1 MSSEHNPEVEP
12 NAAEPTVA
20 ESVAAE
26 LAALGEGPVSD
37 EELAGIADGRAV
49 GTVEHG
55 MAEHGMVGHGMVGH
69 GMVEH
74 GTVATVATLV
84 SLGQPLSDALVRPL
98 SELELARVYRRV
110 AVRLPAA
117 ARGNSGAVT
126 GQGSA
131 RSAWTALTVVAA
143 AAAFVLVPVLRRG
156 ADPMDTPQ
164 GRVHAQQEAAA
175 IGDAARVGLRALGPS
190 GSARTR
196 SLADDYARRM
206 LSLERSPL
214 DGGTP

>member
-1 MSSEHNPEVEP
+1 MSSDHNREGDPE
-12 NAAEPTVA
+12 AAELSAA

-37 EELAGIADGRAV
+37 EELSGIAGGRGSIGS
-49 GTVEHG
+49 GTIG
-55 MAEHGMVGHGMVGH
+55 S
-69 GMVEH
+69 

-98 SELELARVYRRV
+98 SELELVRVYKRV

-117 ARGNSGAVT
+117 RGDGAPAV
-126 GQGSA
+126 SS

-206 LSLERSPL
+206 LSLEPPLL